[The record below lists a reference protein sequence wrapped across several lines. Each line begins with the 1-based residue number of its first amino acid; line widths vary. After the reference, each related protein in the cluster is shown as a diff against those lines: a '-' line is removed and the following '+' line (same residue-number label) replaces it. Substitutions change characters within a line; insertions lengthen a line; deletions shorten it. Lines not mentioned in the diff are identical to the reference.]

1 MEYIDFE
8 AKEIL
13 KEEEIISFSGEEND
27 EDNIS
32 FIEDGKV
39 ENQEPSF
46 YRKFFNQTRDPAE
59 TVYDDDKSH
68 LDTRDLQPEMF
79 FIEDRGSIEF
89 DEFEDSSKCAEQFKK
104 AFSLLI
110 VTTSRVLFYILFCTG
125 LYLSSQKK
133 KSS

>member
-8 AKEIL
+8 AEEIL

-79 FIEDRGSIEF
+79 FTEDRGSVEF
-89 DEFEDSSKCAEQFKK
+89 DEFEDSGKCAEQFKK
-104 AFSLLI
+104 SLLPFNCDDI
-110 VTTSRVLFYILFCTG
+110 KGSFFMLFVRAYV
-125 LYLSSQKK
+125 
-133 KSS
+133 